1 MPLKQQHSPDALMD
15 PLMGSGILHS
25 EVGQS
30 ETDAEGHSSEK
41 RERRKRRQ
49 ERVIVKYSF
58 SSFQLDIQALSKIQD
73 GATQTII
80 LDLFNVYATHT
91 NANVAPSTQFA

>member
-1 MPLKQQHSPDALMD
+1 M
-15 PLMGSGILHS
+15 
-25 EVGQS
+25 
-30 ETDAEGHSSEK
+30 
-41 RERRKRRQ
+41 
-49 ERVIVKYSF
+49 IVKYSF